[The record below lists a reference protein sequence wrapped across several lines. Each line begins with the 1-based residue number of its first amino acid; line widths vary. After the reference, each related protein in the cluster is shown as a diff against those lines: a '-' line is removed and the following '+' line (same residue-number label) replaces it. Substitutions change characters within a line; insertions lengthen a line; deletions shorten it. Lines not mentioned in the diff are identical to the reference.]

1 MKIIKNVNEL
11 KLSIKGLK
19 NLSFVPTMGSLH
31 KGHKSLIK
39 IAKKKSNNVLVSIF
53 INSKQFNSK
62 KDFKL
67 YPRNLSKDLKILKKL
82 KVNFVFIPSY
92 DQIYTFKPKNKIFLH
107 TFSNK
112 LCGKYRPGHFK
123 GVINIVNRFLSLIKP
138 KFIILGKKDRQQ
150 LFLIE
155 KHINKRK
162 INSKVIS
169 CNTIRNKNGLPHSS
183 RNKNLTFKEILLASR
198 VIKLIKK
205 EKKKLKK
212 KKKINLKLNNDKTN
226 IIKINVK
233 KINKI
238 KVLKL
243 KNLSK
248 LKNTN
253 QKFNIFIAFYINKT
267 RLIDNL

>member
-82 KVNFVFIPSY
+82 NVNFVFIPSY
-92 DQIYTFKPKNKIFLH
+92 VQIYTFKPKNKIFLH
-107 TFSNK
+107 TFSNR
-112 LCGKYRPGHFK
+112 LCGKHRPNHFK
-123 GVINIVNRFLSLIKP
+123 GVINVVNRFLSLIKP
-138 KFIILGKKDRQQ
+138 KFIILGKKDLQQ
-150 LFLIE
+150 LFLIQ
-155 KHINKRK
+155 KHIDKKK

-169 CNTIRNKNGLPHSS
+169 CNTIRNKNGY
-183 RNKNLTFKEILLASR
+183 
-198 VIKLIKK
+198 LIHQ
-205 EKKKLKK
+205 E
-212 KKKINLKLNNDKTN
+212 
-226 IIKINVK
+226 IKI
-233 KINKI
+233 
-238 KVLKL
+238 
-243 KNLSK
+243 
-248 LKNTN
+248 
-253 QKFNIFIAFYINKT
+253 
-267 RLIDNL
+267 